1 MNFNLMEYRRPALL
15 LSLVLVVLSLGL
27 LLFRGLNLGID
38 FTGGNVIQ
46 VEFGNRPDVAE
57 VREVV
62 SAVVAKGA
70 MIQNFGE
77 TGIIIR
83 TNEDTEGSRE
93 QVVKVLQG
101 KYADMKVIGFE
112 KVGPV
117 VGRELRNQAIVGIS
131 IALVAIL
138 IYITVRF
145 QFRFA
150 VVSVV
155 PLVHDVIIALGFF
168 SLTQM
173 EIASSFIA
181 ALLTIVGYS
190 LNNTI
195 IILDRIRENWR
206 DLPKAG
212 IVELVNRSVNQTLYD
227 TVVEF
232 NRMNENAKQLR
243 DGKHRTYYQIAN
255 FSINEVFVRTI
266 NTTLTTLFPVIALC
280 VWGGPV
286 LQAFSYAMLV
296 GIIAGTYSSIFVATG
311 ALIEWWLRK
320 PE

>member
-1 MNFNLMEYRRPALL
+1 MMTAKFDFMGVRRAALA
-15 LSLVLVVLSLGL
+15 LSGL
-27 LLFRGLNLGID
+27 LILASLAFLLIQGLNLGID

-46 VEFGNRPDVAE
+46 TEFKERPEVGK

-62 SAVVAKGA
+62 ASVAAQEA
-70 MIQNFGE
+70 MIQNFGDM
-77 TGIIIR
+77 GIIIR
-83 TNEDTEGSRE
+83 TNEDTEESRE
-93 QVVKVLQG
+93 QVVGALQ
-101 KYADMKVIGFE
+101 KAFPDMTVVGFE

-117 VGRELRNQAIVGIS
+117 VGGELRRQAFIGVT
-131 IALVAIL
+131 IALIAIL

-150 VVSVV
+150 VVSVI

-173 EIASSFIA
+173 EIGSSFIA
-181 ALLTIVGYS
+181 AILTIVGYS

-195 IILDRIRENWR
+195 IILDRVRENWR
-206 DLPKAG
+206 DLGRDG
-212 IVELVNRSVNQTLYD
+212 IVSLVNHSVNQTL
-227 TVVEF
+227 
-232 NRMNENAKQLR
+232 
-243 DGKHRTYYQIAN
+243 G
-255 FSINEVFVRTI
+255 RTI

-296 GIIAGTYSSIFVATG
+296 GVIAGTWSSMFIATG
-311 ALIEWWLRK
+311 FLVEWYLAS
-320 PE
+320 PEKKK

>member
-1 MNFNLMEYRRPALL
+1 MKNKKFNFKFMSLRRPALL
-15 LSLVLVVLSLGL
+15 LSAILVLVSLGFL
-27 LLFRGLNLGID
+27 LTRGLNLGID

-46 VEFGNRPDVAE
+46 AEFAGELPDIAK

-77 TGIIIR
+77 KGIIIR
-83 TNEDTEGSRE
+83 TNEDTDESRQ
-93 QVVKVLQG
+93 QVVDVLN
-101 KYADMKVIGFE
+101 KNFSSMTITGFE

-117 VGRELRNQAIVGIS
+117 IGGELRQQAFIGVT
-131 IALVAIL
+131 IALIAIL
-138 IYITVRF
+138 IYITLRF

-168 SLTQM
+168 SITQM
-173 EIASSFIA
+173 EISSSFIA
-181 ALLTIVGYS
+181 AILTIVGYS

-206 DLPKAG
+206 DLNHEG
-212 IVELVNRSVNQTLYD
+212 IVELVNKSVNQTL
-227 TVVEF
+227 
-232 NRMNENAKQLR
+232 A
-243 DGKHRTYYQIAN
+243 
-255 FSINEVFVRTI
+255 RTI

-296 GIIAGTYSSIFVATG
+296 GIIAGTWSSMFVATG
-311 ALIEWWLRK
+311 FLIEWYLAK
-320 PE
+320 PEGKKR

>member
-1 MNFNLMEYRRPALL
+1 MNRNYNFMALRRPALL
-15 LSLVLVVLSLGL
+15 LSAVLVLASLAF
-27 LLFRGLNLGID
+27 LFTRGLNLGID

-46 VEFGNRPDVAE
+46 LEFDNLPEVAE
-57 VREVV
+57 VRKVV
-62 SAVVAKGA
+62 SGVVAQEA
-70 MIQNFGE
+70 MIQKFGE
-77 TGIIIR
+77 KGVIIR
-83 TNEDTEGSRE
+83 TNEDTEESRE
-93 QVVKVLQG
+93 QVISVLQ
-101 KYADMKVIGFE
+101 KAFPDMKVSGYE

-117 VGRELRNQAIVGIS
+117 VGGELRRQAVIGVS

-145 QFRFA
+145 RFRFA

-155 PLVHDVIIALGFF
+155 PLVHDVLIALGFF

-173 EIASSFIA
+173 EVSSSFIA
-181 ALLTIVGYS
+181 AILTIVGYS

-206 DLPKAG
+206 DLGRDG
-212 IVELVNRSVNQTLYD
+212 IEKLVNDSVNQTL
-227 TVVEF
+227 
-232 NRMNENAKQLR
+232 A
-243 DGKHRTYYQIAN
+243 
-255 FSINEVFVRTI
+255 RTI

-296 GIIAGTYSSIFVATG
+296 GIIEGTYSSMFVATG
-311 ALIEWWLRK
+311 ALIEWYRAR
-320 PE
+320 PESR

>member
-1 MNFNLMEYRRPALL
+1 MSMLNLNFDFMKHRRLALTISLALVIVSIILL
-15 LSLVLVVLSLGL
+15 LT
-27 LLFRGLNLGID
+27 RGLNLGID

-46 VEFGNRPDVAE
+46 VEFEDRPDITK
-57 VREVV
+57 VRTVI
-62 SAVVAKGA
+62 SGVVAREA

-77 TGIIIR
+77 KGIIIR
-83 TNEDTEGSRE
+83 TNEDTEESRE
-93 QVVKVLQG
+93 NVVKALHNNFS
-101 KYADMKVIGFE
+101 DTKVTGFE

-117 VGRELRNQAIVGIS
+117 VGGELRRQAIIGVS
-131 IALVAIL
+131 IALIAIL
-138 IYITVRF
+138 IYITLRF

-168 SLTQM
+168 SITQM

-195 IILDRIRENWR
+195 IILDRVRENWGSLSR
-206 DLPKAG
+206 EG
-212 IVELVNRSVNQTLYD
+212 IVNLVNKSLNQTL
-227 TVVEF
+227 
-232 NRMNENAKQLR
+232 A
-243 DGKHRTYYQIAN
+243 
-255 FSINEVFVRTI
+255 RTI

-286 LQAFSYAMLV
+286 LMAFSYAMLV
-296 GIIAGTYSSIFVATG
+296 GIIAGTWSSMFVATG
-311 ALIEWWLRK
+311 LLCEWNNKR
-320 PE
+320 

>member
-1 MNFNLMEYRRPALL
+1 MNRNYNFMALRRPALS
-15 LSLVLVVLSLGL
+15 LSAVLVLASLAF
-27 LLFRGLNLGID
+27 LFTRGLNLGID

-46 VEFGNRPDVAE
+46 LEFDNLPEVAE
-57 VREVV
+57 VRKVV
-62 SAVVAKGA
+62 SGVVAQEA
-70 MIQNFGE
+70 MIQKFGDK
-77 TGIIIR
+77 GVIIR
-83 TNEDTEGSRE
+83 TNEDTEESRE
-93 QVVKVLQG
+93 QVISVLQ
-101 KYADMKVIGFE
+101 KAFPDMKVSGYE

-117 VGRELRNQAIVGIS
+117 VGGELRRQAVIGVS

-145 QFRFA
+145 RFRFA

-155 PLVHDVIIALGFF
+155 PLVHDVLIALGFF

-173 EIASSFIA
+173 EVSSSFIA
-181 ALLTIVGYS
+181 AILTIVGYS

-206 DLPKAG
+206 DLGRDG
-212 IVELVNRSVNQTLYD
+212 IEKLVNDSVNQTL
-227 TVVEF
+227 
-232 NRMNENAKQLR
+232 A
-243 DGKHRTYYQIAN
+243 
-255 FSINEVFVRTI
+255 RTI

-296 GIIAGTYSSIFVATG
+296 GIIAGTYSSMFVATG
-311 ALIEWWLRK
+311 ALIEWYRAR
-320 PE
+320 PESR

>member
-1 MNFNLMEYRRPALL
+1 MKNKKFNFKFMSLRRPALCISL
-15 LSLVLVVLSLGL
+15 ILVLVSLGFL
-27 LLFRGLNLGID
+27 LTRGLNLGID

-46 VEFGNRPDVAE
+46 AEFSGELPDIAK

-77 TGIIIR
+77 KGIIIR
-83 TNEDTEGSRE
+83 TNEDTDESRQ
-93 QVVKVLQG
+93 QVVDVLNKNFTG
-101 KYADMKVIGFE
+101 MTITGFE

-117 VGRELRNQAIVGIS
+117 IGGELRQQAFIGVT
-131 IALVAIL
+131 IALIAIL
-138 IYITVRF
+138 IYITLRF

-168 SLTQM
+168 SITQM
-173 EIASSFIA
+173 EISSSFIA
-181 ALLTIVGYS
+181 AILTIVGYS

-206 DLPKAG
+206 ELNHEG
-212 IVELVNRSVNQTLYD
+212 IVELVNKSVNQTL
-227 TVVEF
+227 
-232 NRMNENAKQLR
+232 A
-243 DGKHRTYYQIAN
+243 
-255 FSINEVFVRTI
+255 RTI

-296 GIIAGTYSSIFVATG
+296 GIIAGTWSSMFVATG
-311 ALIEWWLRK
+311 FLIEWYLAK
-320 PE
+320 PEGKKR